1 MAESLTHARA
11 TGCPLELL
19 DDLRRTYTRGHTG
32 IVESAL
38 RANANGPPFHLAL
51 LDIQCEF
58 AEMKD
63 FPVAHR
69 FRRI

>member
-1 MAESLTHARA
+1 MIWSAAKALMIRDLSL
-11 TGCPLELL
+11 LW
-19 DDLRRTYTRGHTG
+19 RRRGD
-32 IVESAL
+32 AL
-38 RANANGPPFHLAL
+38 QPAL